1 MALLDVAAIPWI
13 TGAFAAACAA
23 AVLGKWR
30 VKRRLNGAGDG
41 ARSAPGPGLR
51 RSRGTGFGVLLLFLA
66 ALLAGFGRAQGVR
79 DRLDGEAAW
88 AGKTAGVKVTLT
100 GTVERM
106 EEKEDQ
112 TELWLRDA
120 AAKVGRGGMEFGRVV
135 VYADSGVA
143 AGGDLGYGVRVGGGL
158 ESGARCV

>member
-1 MALLDVAAIPWI
+1 MESTLC
-13 TGAFAAACAA
+13 TRAFY
-23 AVLGKWR
+23 R
-30 VKRRLNGAGDG
+30 VVFHSFIKISAG
-41 ARSAPGPGLR
+41 
-51 RSRGTGFGVLLLFLA
+51 FLA

-88 AGKTAGVKVTLT
+88 AGKTAGVKVSLT

-120 AAKVGRGGMEFGRVV
+120 AAKVGREGMGFWGGEALLQKG
-135 VYADSGVA
+135 S
-143 AGGDLGYGVRVGGGL
+143 
-158 ESGARCV
+158 SP